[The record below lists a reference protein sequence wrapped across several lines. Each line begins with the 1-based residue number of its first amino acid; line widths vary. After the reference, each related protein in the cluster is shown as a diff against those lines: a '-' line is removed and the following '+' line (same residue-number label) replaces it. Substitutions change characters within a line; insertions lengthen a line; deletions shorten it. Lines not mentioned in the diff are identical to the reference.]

1 MFSFYFDEPEEFA
14 SPLSACRHFELI
26 FKVKLGF
33 RYIIMRIKRVGTAFN
48 AVDDFFDFSFRDLV
62 QERLKIMLVI
72 RKCGEYKIFQPRL
85 TDMG

>member
-1 MFSFYFDEPEEFA
+1 
-14 SPLSACRHFELI
+14 
-26 FKVKLGF
+26 
-33 RYIIMRIKRVGTAFN
+33 MRIKRVGTAFN